1 MNEKRVSE
9 KNIKDVISRVA
20 RYNGLT
26 EEAFLLRLFE
36 VYEEVRQTFN
46 DHFFNGETPVDIASP
61 TVEYLNNH

>member
-1 MNEKRVSE
+1 MKRVSE
-9 KNIKDVISRVA
+9 KNIKDVIARVA
-20 RYNGLT
+20 RYNGMT

-46 DHFFNGETPVDIASP
+46 DHFFNGEPPVDIASP